1 MIGEPG
7 SRAIIAKHGAEQ
19 DYTPFTGPSW
29 RNEVCART
37 ALDVAFNRPIKFAPR
52 VSCPLLVQAGTADSI
67 TPPARARSA
76 AASARRGELREY
88 PIDHLDAEILPGQQ
102 DPLSDQLDFLR
113 RRLAPAASRPAAFT
127 ATDWSHQ

>member
-19 DYTPFTGPSW
+19 AYAPTAGPSW

-37 ALDVAFNRPIKFAPR
+37 ALGVAFNRPITFAAR

-67 TPPARARSA
+67 TPPARARRA

-88 PIDHLDAEILPGQQ
+88 PIDHLDAEIRPAQRVVLA
-102 DPLSDQLDFLR
+102 DQLEFLR
-113 RRLAPAASRPAAFT
+113 CRLAPTVSRRAAT
-127 ATDWSHQ
+127 TTTDWNHS